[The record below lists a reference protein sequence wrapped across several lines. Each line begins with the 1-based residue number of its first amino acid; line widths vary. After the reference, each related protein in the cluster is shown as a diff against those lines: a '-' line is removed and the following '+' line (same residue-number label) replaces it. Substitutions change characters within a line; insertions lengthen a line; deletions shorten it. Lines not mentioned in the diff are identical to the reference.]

1 LIHSNK
7 ATLINS
13 QHLAANTKSLK
24 PPLLHSPTA
33 FPLRK
38 PVKHMPKVLVCDP
51 ISEAGLDI
59 LRKVAEVEE
68 AIGLPED
75 ELIKKTGDCEAIMV
89 RSGTKI
95 TRRVLEHSPKLQ
107 IVGRAG
113 VGVDNIDVP
122 AATEHGVIVVNS
134 PAGNTVA
141 VAELALGMMLT
152 LVRKLTPAH
161 NSVVAGEWKRSKFL
175 GTELYGKTL
184 GIVGVGKIGIEV
196 AKRAQSFGMS
206 VIGFDP
212 FLTSARAAQL
222 GIEAV
227 SLEEVWEKSDFITL
241 HTPLTKDT
249 RHLVNAKVLASM
261 KSNAIILNC
270 ARGGIIDETALYEAI
285 SSGQIGGAGLDVY
298 EVEPPQASPLFSLSN
313 VILTPHLGAST
324 EEAQVEVALD
334 VARQIVDVLGGR
346 PPQSA
351 VNLPPLPPE
360 SREFIAPFLNL
371 MEKLGRVQAQIRK
384 GRIEKVEITYCGDL
398 ATHDVRALTRVF
410 LKGLLMGTVDN
421 VSYVNAPALAEARGI
436 QVIQTKNPDSPNYQ
450 NLVQTKSH
458 RFDEGEMRFRGV
470 DGTIFNGTEPHI
482 VSIQGLRVDVV
493 PEDVLLLIPNHDSP
507 GMVGKV
513 GTILGDANVNIVGMQ
528 VGRKAVGERAV
539 MLINLDE
546 PVSDEIIEKIDAV
559 PNLFGAR
566 IIDLR

>member
-1 LIHSNK
+1 
-7 ATLINS
+7 
-13 QHLAANTKSLK
+13 
-24 PPLLHSPTA
+24 
-33 FPLRK
+33 
-38 PVKHMPKVLVCDP
+38 MPKVLVCDP

-75 ELIKKTGDCEAIMV
+75 ELILKTADCEAIMV

-95 TRRVLEHSPKLQ
+95 TRRVLENSPKLQ

-141 VAELALGMMLT
+141 VAELTLGMMLT

-161 NSVVAGEWKRSKFL
+161 NSVAAGEWKRSKFL

-184 GIVGVGKIGIEV
+184 GIVGVGKIGVEV

-212 FLTSARAAQL
+212 FLSSARASQL

-227 SLEEVWEKSDFITL
+227 SLEEVWKNADFITL

-249 RHLVNAKVLASM
+249 RHMVNDKVLAQM
-261 KSNAIILNC
+261 KPNAIILNC
-270 ARGGIIDETALYEAI
+270 ARGGIIDETALYDAI

-298 EVEPPQASPLFSLSN
+298 EAEPPKESPLFGLSN

-360 SREFIAPFLNL
+360 SREFIAPFLGL
-371 MEKLGRVQAQIRK
+371 MEKLGRVQAQIRQ
-384 GRIEKVEITYCGDL
+384 GRIEKVEIAYCGDL
-398 ATHDVRALTRVF
+398 AAHDVRALTRVF

-436 QVIQTKNPDSPNYQ
+436 QVIETKNPDSPNYQ

-539 MLINLDE
+539 MIINLDE

-566 IIDLR
+566 IVDLR